1 MLLKKTEEN
10 ILGHH
15 LPEAD
20 RVITTY
26 MGCEYVKKTE
36 EELRCTYRDRDGLVT
51 NTQMYKFTHHILISL
66 YGKAGYR
73 TGAHLNMTQSD
84 YITGKPNESGGGKC
98 VEVKWSKS
106 ASKPIYIFLD
116 IREVKILQYYDSIR
130 ERYVKSKNIQHG
142 LHDHFFINKNGNP
155 VHAVDMNMLLKNIDV
170 KKFNNYTF
178 RRMFTNTAVK
188 SGDDRIIE
196 GETYAASHSK
206 EVAEKYYTPK
216 STGCDKARYT
226 TDYFRQHIGI
236 MVEDDSS
243 DEEEFEDD
251 KRRQLELRQKAD
263 REKTEKYKE
272 TDSYKILTKDR
283 TINDEARLAV
293 IKICIAEAKGML
305 GGPITNQG
313 RLRDILL
320 KSKTKSVNKTLV
332 PLMRVLDKAPKELDE
347 RLDLQ
352 NQLLKW
358 CTVADIG
365 DSNIRDIE
373 AKWVQAVVNSLYKMS
388 TGTNLSSNNVLFEL
402 ANLRRITMEDIYP
415 HNSILTDLI
424 NNVCSKTGSDN
435 IGDKSKEDNEAEAKQ
450 FESDDKRQ
458 YSSTSP
464 DTSSSLVTPS
474 KKPKR
479 AVTEVLNEST
489 AIVISTDSDSSIK
502 GDLPKTTL
510 DDKSMT
516 IVISSDSD

>member
-1 MLLKKTEEN
+1 
-10 ILGHH
+10 
-15 LPEAD
+15 
-20 RVITTY
+20 
-26 MGCEYVKKTE
+26 
-36 EELRCTYRDRDGLVT
+36 
-51 NTQMYKFTHHILISL
+51 
-66 YGKAGYR
+66 
-73 TGAHLNMTQSD
+73 
-84 YITGKPNESGGGKC
+84 
-98 VEVKWSKS
+98 
-106 ASKPIYIFLD
+106 
-116 IREVKILQYYDSIR
+116 
-130 ERYVKSKNIQHG
+130 
-142 LHDHFFINKNGNP
+142 
-155 VHAVDMNMLLKNIDV
+155 
-170 KKFNNYTF
+170 
-178 RRMFTNTAVK
+178 
-188 SGDDRIIE
+188 
-196 GETYAASHSK
+196 
-206 EVAEKYYTPK
+206 
-216 STGCDKARYT
+216 
-226 TDYFRQHIGI
+226 

-272 TDSYKILTKDR
+272 TDSYKILTRDR

-388 TGTNLSSNNVLFEL
+388 IGTNLSSNTVLFEL

-450 FESDDKRQ
+450 FESDEKRQ

-502 GDLPKTTL
+502 GDSPKTTK